1 MSTDTPAPAEA
12 LEGVAPTD
20 EPVEYEERPP
30 RKGDVSRRCIVSR
43 EVMPIADL
51 IRFVAAPDGS
61 VVPDLKRNLPGRGVW
76 VEATRAAVETAVA
89 KKMFARSLRAR
100 VTVDPGLPDLIDR
113 LMTDYALGTLGLAR
127 KAGQIVIGFAKV
139 EAAVARERLGG
150 IVHAAE
156 AGADGVS
163 KLTAALKRR
172 FGGEIGCPVVRIFTG
187 PQLDLALGRSNV
199 IHAALLSGR
208 AAEIFIERASAL
220 GRYRGEI
227 TRRGEGDTEPR
238 IDEHAA
244 TSGIQPQE

>member
-1 MSTDTPAPAEA
+1 MSTTDADAAPA
-12 LEGVAPTD
+12 D
-20 EPVEYEERPP
+20 EPVEFEERPP
-30 RKGDVSRRCIVSR
+30 RKGDVSRHCIVSR

-51 IRFVAAPDGS
+51 IRFVHAPDGS

-76 VEATRAAVETAVA
+76 VTATRAAVEKAVV
-89 KKMFARSLRAR
+89 KKVFARGLRAQ
-100 VTVDPGLPDLIDR
+100 VSVDPGLPDLVDR
-113 LMTDYALGTLGLAR
+113 LLVDQALGTLGLMR
-127 KAGQIVIGFAKV
+127 KAGQIVVGFAKV
-139 EAAVARERLGG
+139 ETAVAREPLAG

-172 FGGEIGCPVVRIFTG
+172 FGGEIGCPVVRIFAG

-220 GRYRGEI
+220 GRYRGEV
-227 TRRGEGDTEPR
+227 TRRGEGDALPR

>member
-1 MSTDTPAPAEA
+1 M
-12 LEGVAPTD
+12 
-20 EPVEYEERPP
+20 EYEERPP
-30 RKGDVSRRCIVSR
+30 RKGDVSRHCIVSR
-43 EVMPIADL
+43 EVRPIADL
-51 IRFVAAPDGS
+51 IRFVLGPDGS
-61 VVPDLKRNLPGRGVW
+61 VVPDLKRDLPGRGVW
-76 VEATRAAVETAVA
+76 VEATRAAVEKAVA
-89 KKMFARSLRAR
+89 KKLFARGLKAA

-113 LMTDYALGTLGLAR
+113 LMMEHALGTLGLAR
-127 KAGQIVIGFAKV
+127 KAGQVVIGFAKV
-139 EAAVARERLGG
+139 EAAVARERLAG

-227 TRRGEGDTEPR
+227 IPGDEGAAVPR